1 MYVGLALISLLQLPG
16 IVFYWSQSLRYRELC
31 ENAYR
36 LSKPSTIYLSASR
49 FPLCLCIFECAF
61 HLLTLLPVG
70 NECWPLL
77 SSDTILCTNDLIYS
91 LIVLRCY
98 GLVRLFYWTSS
109 LSRGRTELYVRLISS
124 RYGPYYLL
132 KACISDYKYALVFAA
147 YSVMAVYPALLKFL
161 VERHS
166 STDPSL
172 WDQIWLFAYS
182 EATIGYGEAPA
193 SLWLSRFLLILS
205 CSAGLCVI
213 GFLSSVSSHDL
224 SLTRAQSDL
233 CAELLVRRVRIKQ
246 LVPVVFLL

>member
-1 MYVGLALISLLQLPG
+1 
-16 IVFYWSQSLRYRELC
+16 
-31 ENAYR
+31 
-36 LSKPSTIYLSASR
+36 
-49 FPLCLCIFECAF
+49 
-61 HLLTLLPVG
+61 
-70 NECWPLL
+70 
-77 SSDTILCTNDLIYS
+77 
-91 LIVLRCY
+91 
-98 GLVRLFYWTSS
+98 
-109 LSRGRTELYVRLISS
+109 VRLISS

-147 YSVMAVYPALLKFL
+147 YSVMAVYPALLKSL

-166 STDPSL
+166 STNPPL

-205 CSAGLCVI
+205 CSAGICVM
-213 GFLSSVSSHDL
+213 GFFSSVSSHDL

-246 LVPVVFLL
+246 LVPVVFLLQGWWRLMRMRGMRVINGPVILNFYGRLGKFRKMLTQRERVKHGVFDNQIEAFDLSTRVRIRKLSEYLQPICNAASLVYPI